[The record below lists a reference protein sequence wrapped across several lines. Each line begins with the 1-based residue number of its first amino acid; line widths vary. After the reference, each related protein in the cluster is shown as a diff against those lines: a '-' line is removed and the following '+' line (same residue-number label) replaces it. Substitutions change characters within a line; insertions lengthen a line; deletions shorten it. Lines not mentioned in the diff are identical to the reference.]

1 MKKSLSKYIPVAD
14 AITKIFQP
22 HVEVVIHDIESDLI
36 DYIANPYSGR
46 KVGDSSLLGL
56 FEKNL
61 EEFPHGTDVE
71 GPYENAGTKGQRIRS
86 ISSALKDDQ
95 GKVIGMMCMNVDF
108 SVMEASLD
116 VLEAFLKPINVE
128 APPKILFQNDWRD
141 NIKLEIRTFIVEHN
155 ISLDKIGSMH
165 RKKLIRR
172 LEDKGLFYARKSV
185 EQLATILGISRAT
198 AYNDL
203 RQVRKENKKG
213 S

>member
-1 MKKSLSKYIPVAD
+1 MKEGLSKYIPVAE
-14 AITKIFQP
+14 AIAKLFQP

-36 DYIANPYSGR
+36 HFIANPYSGR

-61 EEFPHGTDVE
+61 EEFPHGKDVE
-71 GPYENAGTKGQRIRS
+71 GPYENAGNQGQRIRS
-86 ISSALKDDQ
+86 ISSALKDEQ
-95 GKVIGMMCMNVDF
+95 GNVIGMMCINVDF

-116 VLEAFLKPINVE
+116 ALETFLRPINVN
-128 APPKILFQNDWRD
+128 APPKILFQNDWKD
-141 NIKLEIRTFIVEHN
+141 NIKLEIRSFLVEHN
-155 ISLDKIGSMH
+155 ISLDKIGPMH
-165 RKKLIRR
+165 RKKLIRII
-172 LEDKGLFYARKSV
+172 EDKGLFYARKSV

-203 RQVRKENKKG
+203 RQVRKENKNG